1 MSLCMAVPKT
11 TFSFYNLEEGLIKL
25 RKAVTCI
32 SMLYSGAGIRLRSGK
47 MKSIQGRVQERW
59 IPSCPS
65 LVDPLGQ
72 QFILPHRRDMC
83 QVMPT
88 GDANL
93 GRGV

>member
-47 MKSIQGRVQERW
+47 MKSIQGRVQERTGGAA
-59 IPSCPS
+59 SRLSGEFCGEH
-65 LVDPLGQ
+65 L
-72 QFILPHRRDMC
+72 IL
-83 QVMPT
+83 Q
-88 GDANL
+88 
-93 GRGV
+93 